1 MSVRAVQSAL
11 CLSLV
16 LIGATAGAQPAA
28 EKDQVVITGIKNPE
42 MRSYRAVV
50 AGLDTFDEYRHYAPL
65 APEVRFRIQP
75 SNQSAGPAE
84 GLVLR
89 IVGDDDSEPVPLAID
104 PDGYFLVPR
113 VQAAYDSKADLV
125 LNQKKGKFRAQPEVR
140 SPGWSGD
147 VRRLGDLRLECRVRM
162 AIGKYEAPFW
172 IIALANGIFMTTDW
186 CGHEYIGWPVA
197 TDAPLAGAALV
208 HGERRV
214 ELKRE
219 GKEYQVP
226 ISDKRW
232 PDDTRIEL
240 RYE

>member
-1 MSVRAVQSAL
+1 MRLQLAL

-16 LIGATAGAQPAA
+16 LGGATAGAQPAVD
-28 EKDQVVITGIKNPE
+28 KDQVVITGIKNPD

-50 AGLDTFDEYRHYAPL
+50 AGLDAFDEYRHYAPL

-75 SNQSAGPAE
+75 GKQSAGPAE

-89 IVGDDDSEPVPLAID
+89 IVGDDDSEPVPLPID
-104 PDGYFLVPR
+104 ADGVFLVPR
-113 VQAAYDSKADLV
+113 IQAAYDSRADLV

-140 SPGWSGD
+140 TPGWSGE
-147 VRRLGDLRLECRVRM
+147 VRRLGDLRLECRVRI

-172 IIALANGIFMTTDW
+172 IIALVNGIFMTTDW
-186 CGHEYIGWPVA
+186 CGHEYIGWPIA

-208 HGERRV
+208 HGDRRL
-214 ELKRE
+214 ELKRD
-219 GKEYQVP
+219 GKQYQAP
-226 ISDKRW
+226 ISYKSW

-240 RYE
+240 LYE